1 MNAIEMWHKAQAI
14 RLIVKASIINKER
27 YSNIRETQLD
37 TKIQSIISLC
47 LRAICNGPL
56 GL

>member
-27 YSNIRETQLD
+27 YSRDIPT
-37 TKIQSIISLC
+37 
-47 LRAICNGPL
+47 L
-56 GL
+56 GKLN